1 MAAITITDLP
11 LDRGLDRKA
20 MSAIRGAQ
28 SWVNGAFQLPAL
40 STVST
45 SLAPFVSFTQQI
57 TNTFYYV
64 EEMVNNNQIV
74 SIQSSG
80 TNSPTT
86 AVLISSI
93 NNGGPRLQV

>member
-11 LDRGLDRKA
+11 MDRGLDRKA

-28 SWVNGAFQLPAL
+28 SWVNGAFQVFTPPA
-40 STVST
+40 VSV
-45 SLAPFVSFTQQI
+45 APFVNFYQQI